1 MSPLAPSQGSCEA
14 WVSLYPGS
22 SERFIG
28 GGRVGPGLFLGETL
42 ASTDFP
48 PLFWIPGIM
57 AETFPFLL
65 LFVEA
70 NS

>member
-1 MSPLAPSQGSCEA
+1 MK
-14 WVSLYPGS
+14 PGS
-22 SERFIG
+22 PFTQALLKGLSEVEG
-28 GGRVGPGLFLGETL
+28 SVLGSSWERETL